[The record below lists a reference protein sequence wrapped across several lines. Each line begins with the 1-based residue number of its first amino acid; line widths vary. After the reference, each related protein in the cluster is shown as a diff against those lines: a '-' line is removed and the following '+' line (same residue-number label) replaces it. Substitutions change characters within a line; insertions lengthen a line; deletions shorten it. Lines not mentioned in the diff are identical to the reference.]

1 MKIPIYKRM
10 SDSDAHLI
18 KRMEKGKH
26 KIQMN
31 VYTVL
36 FGQGVRK
43 QFLLVNRSYMEQP
56 HQLLL
61 SSMKV
66 PFRYLYKIGNV

>member
-1 MKIPIYKRM
+1 MPTLSREWKRE
-10 SDSDAHLI
+10 
-18 KRMEKGKH
+18 RH

-43 QFLLVNRSYMEQP
+43 QFLLVNHKLHGAAASAVAVFNEGSIQIY
-56 HQLLL
+56 
-61 SSMKV
+61 
-66 PFRYLYKIGNV
+66 I

>member
-1 MKIPIYKRM
+1 MIPIYKRM
-10 SDSDAHLI
+10 SDAHLI
-18 KRMEKGKH
+18 KRMEKGK
-26 KIQMN
+26 IQMN

-36 FGQGVRK
+36 FGHGVRK
-43 QFLLVNRSYMEQP
+43 QFLLVNISYMEQP

-66 PFRYLYKIGNV
+66 PFSYLKLWNV

>member
-10 SDSDAHLI
+10 SDAYLI
-18 KRMEKGKH
+18 KRMEKG

-43 QFLLVNRSYMEQP
+43 QFLLVNINYMEQP

-66 PFRYLYKIGNV
+66 PFRYIYIR

>member
-1 MKIPIYKRM
+1 
-10 SDSDAHLI
+10 
-18 KRMEKGKH
+18 
-26 KIQMN
+26 MN

-36 FGQGVRK
+36 FGHGVRK
-43 QFLLVNRSYMEQP
+43 QFLLVNISYMEQP

-66 PFRYLYKIGNV
+66 PFSYLKLWNV